1 VCDAPYR
8 YPVRVLEQEVIFGAG
23 GSQLGEPM
31 AEESAEVWKSLHGHL
46 SRSLACQ
53 CSWRPLQTRVLA
65 DLGAGGQEFESPHPD
80 HDMQLGAG
88 CMPRGMCRM
97 PRARNGHPC
106 RVKYVTA
113 TATMLKSPS

>member
-1 VCDAPYR
+1 M
-8 YPVRVLEQEVIFGAG
+8 
-23 GSQLGEPM
+23 GEPM

-88 CMPRGMCRM
+88 CMPAACAACHV
-97 PRARNGHPC
+97 P
-106 RVKYVTA
+106 VTVTPA
-113 TATMLKSPS
+113 G